1 MNTTLTAL
9 LARNTGTMPVYMGAA
24 HAEQVAERIL
34 SADPTALQSPR
45 RLNAFMRLTDAVF
58 RPRVMDQEIEGDG
71 EPGSL
76 TRPSAYAPMWMGDM
90 DDELGYGVGLKNGI
104 ATINIDDA
112 IPAHGH
118 WYCGEWIH
126 GYDSIDLAVREALAD
141 DRVRGIFL
149 RMDSPGGVVH
159 DGLNVLSRTLNAAT
173 KPVWVHADMACSA
186 AYWIAAQCDRIIA
199 PSTGIVGSIG
209 ACIIHVE
216 MSGAMAKNGWT
227 VTAIESGPRKTDGAS
242 FKPLADEALSHLQS
256 IVDDAA
262 EAFIEA
268 VAGGPRQMDAQ
279 KLRDLNA
286 QWFVAGHRDPARAG
300 LALGLCDEIM
310 SEADA
315 FAALVDHA
323 SAAGSAAPSP
333 GATAVAPAP
342 KPESKG
348 DPMFRKPKATAS
360 TPRTRAA
367 IQAQIEAL
375 NAEMDEVEGNDEEEE
390 EEPVPPEGQGE
401 EEEPAAEGNE
411 EEPAT
416 EGEDDEDVVAR
427 AAMFAGLPEAK
438 GLERFA
444 SSLARQPGLAKLSAS
459 GQLREVRS
467 QLKAA
472 RRDLGLAARTDHA
485 VPHGGGKG
493 QTGTASADT
502 RLVAAAAALASKK
515 RPNRA

>member
-1 MNTTLTAL
+1 MNATLTEL

-24 HAEQVAERIL
+24 HAEQVAGRIL
-34 SADPTALQSPR
+34 SVEPTALQTPR
-45 RLNAFMRLTDAVF
+45 RLNAFIRLTDAMF
-58 RPRVMDQEIEGDG
+58 RPRALTTGDEIEAS
-71 EPGSL
+71 EEWPPA
-76 TRPSAYAPMWMGDM
+76 RPTAYAPMWMGDM
-90 DDELGYGVGLKNGI
+90 DDELNYGVGLKSGI
-104 ATINIDDA
+104 ATINIDEA
-112 IPAHGH
+112 IPARGH

-126 GYDSIDLAVREALAD
+126 GYDSIDLAVNEALAD

-159 DGLNVLSRTLNAAT
+159 DGLNVLSRTLRKAE

-199 PSTGIVGSIG
+199 PPTGIVGSIG

-216 MSGAMAKNGWT
+216 MSGAFTKNGWT

-262 EAFIEA
+262 EAFVQA
-268 VAGGPRQMDAQ
+268 VASGPRQMDAQ
-279 KLRDLNA
+279 TLRGLNA
-286 QWFVAGHRDPARAG
+286 QWFVAGHRDAARSG

-315 FAALVDHA
+315 FAALVENVG
-323 SAAGSAAPSP
+323 AAAPAAPSP

-342 KPESKG
+342 KPDSKG
-348 DPMFRKPKATAS
+348 DPMFRKPKATANK
-360 TPRTRAA
+360 PRTKAA
-367 IQAQIEAL
+367 IQAEIDAL
-375 NAEMDEVEGNDEEEE
+375 TAEMDDVVDAEEED
-390 EEPVPPEGQGE
+390 
-401 EEEPAAEGNE
+401 E

-416 EGEDDEDVVAR
+416 AEDEGQEEPTAEGDEEEPTAEGEDEDDVAAR

-438 GLERFA
+438 GLQQFA
-444 SSLARQPGLAKLSAS
+444 RSLAKQPGLAQLSAS
-459 GQLREVRS
+459 GQLKEVRS

-493 QTGTASADT
+493 QTGTASADA
-502 RLVAAAAALASKK
+502 RLVAAAAAIASKK
-515 RPNRA
+515 RSTRA